1 MFKVGDKIKVVSVDG
16 SLIYFPCLLDVKGE
30 VIDYIDAGTVVIRV
44 LYNHRE
50 CVFIVC
56 DYEIELI

>member
-1 MFKVGDKIKVVSVDG
+1 MFKEGDKIKVVSVDG
-16 SLIYFPCLLDVKGE
+16 SLRFTPFLLGVKGE
-30 VIDYIDAGTVVIRV
+30 VIDCVGARTVFIRV